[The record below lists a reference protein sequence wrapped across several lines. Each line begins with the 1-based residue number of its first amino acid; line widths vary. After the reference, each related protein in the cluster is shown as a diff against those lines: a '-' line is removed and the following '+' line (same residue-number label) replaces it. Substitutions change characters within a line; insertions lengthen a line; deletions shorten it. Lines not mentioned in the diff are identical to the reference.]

1 MKSNRFVAPE
11 MLPDELDCSYLG
23 ALLRLN
29 GFAPTEVKCANRI
42 VASFFSAQDPQSAWA
57 AYISLATISG
67 LTQETFLTRHS
78 MLPWNDALER
88 QGSHYQCDVRYK
100 VERKLAIR
108 LMRPGAAWCPSCALE
123 DVKFHGRAFWR
134 RRHQLPGVMHCDLHD
149 VMLSREVD
157 KNAFLK
163 SPSYYAGDGAAAV
176 PAASVADAEKRYA
189 DLLYQ
194 IGENSIRLDQKA
206 LSIRLRINM
215 AEIADSKAEQVKML
229 AERISACSSTFLGE
243 VLPQSAQSHL
253 GRINLLETFVRK
265 GYLSSLP
272 PYLLLLVLTEES
284 QETLSSFMHNEAK
297 AQPIKQVEVYREQV
311 THQDVLRAYIA
322 ENGSHTRTAR
332 RLQVSVS
339 TIEKR
344 LAEQGLPAMGER
356 EFQSVWAFL
365 IEGRSFSESV
375 SQSGLGMPKFESLV
389 RVMASPFAEILTGMS
404 RSERYRSPFGPR
416 PGTRRRRRRLDNQP
430 DLIFDQKPT
439 QKAESS
445 LMRSS

>member
-42 VASFFSAQDPQSAWA
+42 VASFFSAQDPQSAWVL
-57 AYISLATISG
+57 YISLATISG

-215 AEIADSKAEQVKML
+215 GEIADSKAEQVKML

-243 VLPQSAQSHL
+243 VLPKSAQSHL

-332 RLQVSVS
+332 RLQVSLS

>member
-11 MLPDELDCSYLG
+11 ILPDELDCSYLG

-29 GFAPTEVKCANRI
+29 GFAPTEVKRANSI
-42 VASFFSAQDPQSAWA
+42 VASFFSAQEPQSAWA
-57 AYISLATISG
+57 LYISLATISG

-108 LMRPGAAWCPSCALE
+108 LVRPGAAWCPSCALE

-149 VMLSREVD
+149 VMLSREVG

-163 SPSYYAGDGAAAV
+163 SPSYYAADGAAAAPV
-176 PAASVADAEKRYA
+176 ASAADAEKRYA

-194 IGENSIRLDQKA
+194 IGENSIRLDEKA
-206 LSIRLRINM
+206 LSKRLRDKL
-215 AEIADSKAEQVKML
+215 AAIADSTAEPLKVL
-229 AERISACSSTFLGE
+229 AERMRACSPAFLGE
-243 VLPQSAQSHL
+243 VLPKSAQSHL
-253 GRINLLETFVRK
+253 GPINLLETFVRK
-265 GYLSSLP
+265 HYLSSLP

-284 QETLSSFMHNEAK
+284 QETLSSFMYNEAK
-297 AQPIKQVEVYREQV
+297 APPVKQVEVSREQV

-322 ENGSHTRTAR
+322 EDGSHTRTAR
-332 RLQVSVS
+332 RLQVSLNA
-339 TIEKR
+339 IERR

-356 EFQSVWAFL
+356 EFKSLWAFL

-375 SQSGLGMPKFESLV
+375 AQSGLAMTKFESLV
-389 RVMASPFAEILTGMS
+389 RVMASPFTETLAAMS
-404 RSERYRSPFGPR
+404 RGERYRGTVGSR
-416 PGTRRRRRRLDNQP
+416 PGTRRGGADSMINR
-430 DLIFDQKPT
+430 I
-439 QKAESS
+439 AS
-445 LMRSS
+445 LTRS

>member
-11 MLPDELDCSYLG
+11 ILPDELDCSYLG

-29 GFAPTEVKCANRI
+29 GFAPTEVKRANSI
-42 VASFFSAQDPQSAWA
+42 VASFFSAQEPQSAWA
-57 AYISLATISG
+57 LYISLATISG

-108 LMRPGAAWCPSCALE
+108 LVRPGAAWCPSCALE

-149 VMLSREVD
+149 VMLSREVG

-163 SPSYYAGDGAAAV
+163 SPSYYAADGAAAAPV
-176 PAASVADAEKRYA
+176 ASAADAEKRYA

-194 IGENSIRLDQKA
+194 IGENSIRLDEKA
-206 LSIRLRINM
+206 LSKRLRDKL
-215 AEIADSKAEQVKML
+215 AAIADSTAEPLKVL
-229 AERISACSSTFLGE
+229 AERMRACSPAFLGE
-243 VLPQSAQSHL
+243 VLPKSAQSHL
-253 GRINLLETFVRK
+253 GPINLLETFVRK
-265 GYLSSLP
+265 HYLSSLP

-284 QETLSSFMHNEAK
+284 QETLSSFMYNEAK
-297 AQPIKQVEVYREQV
+297 APPIKQVEVSREQV

-322 ENGSHTRTAR
+322 EDGSHTRTAR
-332 RLQVSVS
+332 RLQVSLNA
-339 TIEKR
+339 IERR

-356 EFQSVWAFL
+356 EFKSLWAFL

-375 SQSGLGMPKFESLV
+375 AQSGLAMTKFESLV
-389 RVMASPFAEILTGMS
+389 RVMASPFTETLAAMS
-404 RSERYRSPFGPR
+404 RGEPVTG
-416 PGTRRRRRRLDNQP
+416 QV
-430 DLIFDQKPT
+430 DLRKGY
-439 QKAESS
+439 
-445 LMRSS
+445 

>member
-1 MKSNRFVAPE
+1 MKSSRFVAPE

-57 AYISLATISG
+57 LYISLATISG

-149 VMLSREVD
+149 VMLLREVD

-215 AEIADSKAEQVKML
+215 AEIADRKAEQVKML

-243 VLPQSAQSHL
+243 VLPKSAQSHL

-332 RLQVSVS
+332 RLQVSLS

-416 PGTRRRRRRLDNQP
+416 PGARRRRRRLDNQP

>member
-57 AYISLATISG
+57 LYISLATISG

-243 VLPQSAQSHL
+243 VLPKSAQSHL

-416 PGTRRRRRRLDNQP
+416 PGARRRRRRLDNQP